1 MLLTRFVWKASYSFP
16 INYLTS
22 SVVDVNVDYGAIES
36 ERERERE
43 REREGKK
50 IMMIIMG
57 RLCLIGK
64 KNIREWLKNIDPTHM
79 FILVF
84 FNINMISLWVFIRI

>member
-1 MLLTRFVWKASYSFP
+1 MSMLIMEL
-16 INYLTS
+16 L
-22 SVVDVNVDYGAIES
+22 
-36 ERERERE
+36 RERERE

-64 KNIREWLKNIDPTHM
+64 KNIRE
-79 FILVF
+79 
-84 FNINMISLWVFIRI
+84 